1 MKVSIITAF
10 YKGNA
15 YMADYKQMIRAN
27 QKNLE
32 SADEL
37 ESVIINDS
45 PEESVVLPEDGGD
58 CNIWIYDQK
67 QNGGIHAA
75 RVRGLSLC
83 TGDYVIFLDQDDR
96 LREDAV
102 ATFIATMKKYQTEAD
117 KVHATLGQEF
127 SRTKIAQIMRYRY
140 WSQMLLWSKRTER
153 SYGIARITIKSWSL
167 ITRPIFAL
175 ATRSFHRDSA

>member
-15 YMADYKQMIRAN
+15 YMADYKKMIRAN

-37 ESVIINDS
+37 EAVIINDS
-45 PEESVVLPEDGGD
+45 PEKSVVLPEDGGD

-102 ATFIATMKKYQTEAD
+102 ATFIATMKK
-117 KVHATLGQEF
+117 
-127 SRTKIAQIMRYRY
+127 
-140 WSQMLLWSKRTER
+140 
-153 SYGIARITIKSWSL
+153 
-167 ITRPIFAL
+167 
-175 ATRSFHRDSA
+175 